1 MPWPSG
7 QEFARKHWKKGGK
20 RAGKARRIA
29 EAMIAS
35 GADEGTSIATG
46 IARAKGQ
53 KRKKRGGRIAG
64 NPARAAAKRK

>member
-1 MPWPSG
+1 MPWKSG
-7 QEFARKHWKKGGK
+7 SEFAKKHWKKGGK
-20 RAGKARRIA
+20 KAGKARRIA
-29 EAMIAS
+29 EAIIAS
-35 GADEGTSIATG
+35 DGDEGIAIATG